1 MEAKISKAQLE
12 VWEWKEK
19 LSSEL
24 LKIPLKDRSKYITEK
39 AKKARKKIENYLAKG
54 EEKVAI

>member
-24 LKIPLKDRSKYITEK
+24 LKIPVKDRAKYITEK
-39 AKKARKKIENYLAKG
+39 AKKARKRIEDS
-54 EEKVAI
+54 KVKV